1 MLQYTIKR
9 ILLFVPVAI
18 GVLLVTF
25 VALRL
30 VPGDP
35 ATAYLGLDATPEERI
50 RITHVLGLDRP
61 LPEQFVLYAWYT
73 AQGDLGRSIF
83 LGDEVSHLLTQA
95 LPVTAELA
103 ILALLITVLVAVPAG
118 IFAAVRANTRADL
131 LVMVAALIGISM
143 PLFWFAIL
151 AIQLF
156 ALQLGWLPSF
166 GRGPGLFSAIGG
178 LFSGGAVA
186 VIGEALR
193 YDLLPAL
200 TLALGPIA
208 IVTRLT
214 RASMLEVLALD
225 YIRTARAK
233 GLSERVVTYRHAL
246 RNALLPI
253 VTIIGLQ
260 FGALLGGAVITE
272 TIFAWPGLG
281 RLVVNAINQRDYP
294 VVQGGVILVAILVS
308 VINLLVDLAYAWIN
322 PKIRYA

>member
-1 MLQYTIKR
+1 MLQYTLKR
-9 ILLFVPVAI
+9 VLLFIPVI
-18 GVLLVTF
+18 LGVLLVTF
-25 VALRL
+25 LTLRL

-35 ATAYLGLDATPEERI
+35 ASAYLGLDATPEERE
-50 RITHVLGLDRP
+50 RITRMLGFDRP
-61 LPEQFVLYAWYT
+61 LPVQFGLYVLNI
-73 AQGDLGRSIF
+73 AQGNFGRSVF
-83 LGDEVSHLLTQA
+83 LGDEISRLLRQA

-103 ILALLITVLVAVPAG
+103 VLALLITVVVALPLG
-118 IFAAVRANTRADL
+118 ILAAVRANSPLDL
-131 LVMVAALIGISM
+131 SVTVLALVGVSM
-143 PLFWFAIL
+143 PIFWFAIL

-166 GRGPGLFSAIGG
+166 GRGPGLFPSLGQLFTGG
-178 LFSGGAVA
+178 SLAQV
-186 VIGEALR
+186 GEALR

-208 IVTRLT
+208 LVTRLT
-214 RASMLEVLALD
+214 RSSMLDVLNLD

-233 GLSERVVTYRHAL
+233 GLSERVVVYRHAL

-253 VTIIGLQ
+253 ITIVGLQ

-281 RLVVNAINQRDYP
+281 RLVVNAISQRDYP
-294 VVQGGVILVAILVS
+294 VVQGGVILVALLVS
-308 VINLLVDLAYAWIN
+308 VVNLVVDLAYALVN

>member
-1 MLQYTIKR
+1 MLQYATKR
-9 ILLFVPVAI
+9 VLLFIPVAI

-25 VALRL
+25 LALRL

-35 ATAYLGLDATPEERI
+35 ALAYLGLDATPEERI

-61 LPEQFVLYAWYT
+61 LPVQFVIYVLHT
-73 AQGDLGRSIF
+73 AEGDLGRSIF
-83 LGDEVSHLLTQA
+83 LGDEVSRLLAQA
-95 LPVTAELA
+95 LPVTVELA
-103 ILALLITVLVAVPAG
+103 VLALLITVAVALPLGV
-118 IFAAVRANTRADL
+118 FAAVRANTAADL
-131 LVMVAALIGISM
+131 GVTVLALVGISM

-166 GRGPGLFSAIGG
+166 GRGPGLFGSAAALFAGG
-178 LFSGGAVA
+178 SLGQVA
-186 VIGEALR
+186 EALR

-214 RASMLEVLALD
+214 RASMLEVLGLD
-225 YIRTARAK
+225 YVRTARAK
-233 GLSERVVTYRHAL
+233 GLSERVVVYRHAL

-253 VTIIGLQ
+253 ITIVGLQ

-281 RLVVNAINQRDYP
+281 RLVVNAISQRDYP
-294 VVQGGVILVAILVS
+294 VVQGGVILVAILVCA
-308 VINLLVDLAYAWIN
+308 INLLVDLMYAWIN
-322 PKIRYA
+322 PRIHYA